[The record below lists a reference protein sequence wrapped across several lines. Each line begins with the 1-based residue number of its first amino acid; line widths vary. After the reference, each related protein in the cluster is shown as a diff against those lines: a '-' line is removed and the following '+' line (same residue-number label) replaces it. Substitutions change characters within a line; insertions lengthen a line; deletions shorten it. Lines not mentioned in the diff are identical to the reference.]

1 MTKHLKS
8 SKERE
13 SRQGS
18 TREKGTERERGEEA
32 AAADKAQTRRTLC
45 QTKGDRDR
53 EQREREGSRRGSK
66 ADVDVI

>member
-18 TREKGTERERGEEA
+18 AREKGRARERGEEA

-45 QTKGDRDR
+45 QTKGDR
-53 EQREREGSRRGSK
+53 ESKQKEREGSRRGSK